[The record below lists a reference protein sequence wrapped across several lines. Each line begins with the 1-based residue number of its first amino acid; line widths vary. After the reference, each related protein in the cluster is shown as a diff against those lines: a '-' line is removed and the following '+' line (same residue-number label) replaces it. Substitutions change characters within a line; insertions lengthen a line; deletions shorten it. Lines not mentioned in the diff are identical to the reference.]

1 MTPLLAK
8 FLRSVYRKE
17 PISGFLLILGAT
29 DAILG
34 GVGGR
39 WSLMSIGLIVALLG
53 MAFRWRQ
60 GQQEAKNTATETA
73 RYMLPPSSSRPQLPL
88 LINDKRRGQP

>member
-1 MTPLLAK
+1 MNPLLAK

-17 PISGFLLILGAT
+17 PISGFILILGAT

-39 WSLMSIGLIVALLG
+39 WSLMSIGLLIALLG
-53 MAFRWRQ
+53 IIVRWRQ
-60 GQQEAKNTATETA
+60 RQQTAKSVAPETA
-73 RYMLPPSSSRPQLPL
+73 RYMLPPSASRPQ
-88 LINDKRRGQP
+88 

>member
-1 MTPLLAK
+1 MNPLLAK
-8 FLRSVYRKE
+8 FLRSVYLKE

-39 WSLMSIGLIVALLG
+39 WSLFSIGLAIALLG

-60 GQQEAKNTATETA
+60 GQQKQKAPATETA
-73 RYMLPPSSSRPQLPL
+73 RYLLPPGSSRPELPL
-88 LINDKRRGQP
+88 LINNKRRGQS

>member
-1 MTPLLAK
+1 MNPLLAK

-60 GQQEAKNTATETA
+60 GQQEAKNTARETA

>member
-1 MTPLLAK
+1 MNPLLAK
-8 FLRSVYRKE
+8 LLRSVYRQE

-29 DAILG
+29 DAVLG

-60 GQQEAKNTATETA
+60 GQQTQKNTATETA

-88 LINDKRRGQP
+88 LINDKRKGQP